1 MELPLQD
8 KTNGYEKKKKKT
20 DTDLL
25 DYTHTVKPVA

>member
-1 MELPLQD
+1 MGLPLQD
-8 KTNGYEKKKKKT
+8 KTNGYEKKKKT